1 VADDDAGV
9 QVSSPWYG
17 RRGAAGGSPPITSEM
32 PMMPSLTTGISSE
45 EPFSL
50 TYSSQTIA
58 VVGKYK
64 WLNVLQD
71 S

>member
-1 VADDDAGV
+1 M
-9 QVSSPWYG
+9 
-17 RRGAAGGSPPITSEM
+17 TSEM

-58 VVGKYK
+58 VVVKYK